1 LYINILVCVI
11 ENQKLTQYASQNNH
25 TYTKVSGPSIVI
37 NKCLEDKTS
46 SAVNMKTITCREAG
60 FECDYVVKGETEE
73 EVMKRGAEHVMK
85 DHGMKEADITPEFKE
100 KVRGLIRTT

>member
-1 LYINILVCVI
+1 
-11 ENQKLTQYASQNNH
+11 LTQYASQNNH

-37 NKCLEDKTS
+37 NKCLKDKTS